1 MLMGRWWSRGEKREP
16 SEPNVRRSGRVLQGR
31 SVTGETAPPVPAPP
45 VVEDV
50 VSSPGHPL
58 DPATRVAMELS
69 FGHDFSK
76 VRVHSDESAGDSAVA
91 LDADAYTVG
100 DHIAFAP
107 GRLKPDSAPGRALI
121 AHELTHVVQQ
131 SGTRGD
137 AVTVGESHATHE
149 HEAQSSA
156 RAVAEGRPVPHPSP
170 DRSGVVRRSIFG
182 GILGGI
188 VGAVGGALLGSLLGP
203 VGAIVGGVVG
213 GLAGVALGDVATSP
227 ARPLSSTEKT
237 EAEIVFGT
245 SLDLDEVTVAE
256 APIMASFGYARTL
269 PGAIYFPP
277 GTFSLPRDEYM
288 PWLIHELTHAWQ
300 YQHGITVWE
309 TIFHA
314 IRAKYDYGGEAG
326 LVTARREGKRFR
338 DFNTEQQARICE
350 EYYKR
355 QRDGLDTSAWDPYI
369 AEVKGT
375 VGSLTEYPL

>member
-1 MLMGRWWSRGEKREP
+1 MGRWWSRGEKREP
-16 SEPNVRRSGRVLQGR
+16 SEANVRRSGRVLQRR
-31 SVTGETAPPVPAPP
+31 SVTGETAPPVPVPP
-45 VVEDV
+45 VVDDV

-76 VRVHSDESAGDSAVA
+76 VRVHSDERAGDSAVA

-107 GRLKPDSAPGRALI
+107 GRFKPDSAPGRALI

-156 RAVAEGRPVPHPSP
+156 RAAAEGRPVPHPSP
-170 DRSGVVRRSIFG
+170 DRSGVVRRSILG
-182 GILGGI
+182 GIIGGI
-188 VGAVGGALLGSLLGP
+188 VGVVGGALLGSLLGP
-203 VGAIVGGVVG
+203 VGAIVGGILG
-213 GLAGVALGDVATSP
+213 GFAGTALGDVATSN
-227 ARPLSSTEKT
+227 ARPLSSTEKM
-237 EAEIVFGT
+237 EATKVFGT

-277 GTFSLPRDEYM
+277 GTFNLPPADYM

-300 YQHGITVWE
+300 YQHGVTIWE
-309 TIFHA
+309 TLFHA
-314 IRAKYDYGGEAG
+314 IRGRYDYGGEAG
-326 LVTARREGKRFR
+326 LVSARREGKRFR
-338 DFNTEQQARICE
+338 DFNTEQQADICKD
-350 EYYKR
+350 YYIR

-375 VGSLTEYPL
+375 VGALSESGP